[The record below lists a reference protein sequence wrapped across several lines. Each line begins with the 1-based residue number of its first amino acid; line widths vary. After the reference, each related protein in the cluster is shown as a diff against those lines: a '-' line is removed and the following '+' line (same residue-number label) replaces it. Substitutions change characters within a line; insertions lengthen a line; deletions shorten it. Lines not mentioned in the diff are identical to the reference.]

1 MQRLAIEEL
10 QPRNTGLEN
19 ALRDA
24 SAVYRQKILAHLLL
38 AESRWATPIMG
49 GKLPNLAD
57 ADFLRARRQTHKPH
71 LVKHPLAQSR
81 HRRLLSLISGGTIP
95 PPTQGYEHQTVA
107 LHSHQNFGE
116 AVRPTG
122 TRGRR
127 ERTDKRREERKG
139 WEMIGKKLKKP

>member
-10 QPRNTGLEN
+10 QAGNTGLES
-19 ALRDA
+19 APRDA
-24 SAVYRQKILAHLLL
+24 SAVYRQEILAHLLL
-38 AESRWATPIMG
+38 AESGGATPIKG

-57 ADFLRARRQTHKPH
+57 VDLLRARRQTHKPH

-95 PPTQGYEHQTVA
+95 PTTQGYEHQTLA
-107 LHSHQNFGE
+107 LHTDRNFGE

-122 TRGRR
+122 A
-127 ERTDKRREERKG
+127 
-139 WEMIGKKLKKP
+139 